1 MDRIVI
7 HGAHFYGRHGV
18 SEEERRVG
26 GHYTVD
32 IEMSYDLAAAGASDD
47 LRDTISYSDVFRAA
61 REIVEGTS
69 FHLIE
74 ALAEQI
80 ATMVLSRFPA
90 QAVLVRVKKEPP
102 PIAGAIDYAGVEI
115 VREQSPRKPSPTER
129 QAG

>member
-1 MDRIVI
+1 MDKIVI

-18 SEEERRVG
+18 SDEERRVG

-32 IEMSYDLAAAGASDD
+32 VELTYDLARAGASDD
-47 LRDTISYSDVFRAA
+47 LRDTISYSDVYRAA

-69 FHLIE
+69 YHLIE

-80 ATMVLSRFPA
+80 AAMVLSRFPA

-102 PIAGAIDYAGVEI
+102 PVAGVIDYAGVEI
-115 VREQSPRKPSPTER
+115 VRERLPERPS
-129 QAG
+129 

>member
-1 MDRIVI
+1 MDRILI

-32 IEMSYDLAAAGASDD
+32 LELTYDLTRAGASDD
-47 LRDTISYSDVFRAA
+47 LRDTISYSDVYRTA

-69 FHLIE
+69 YHLIE
-74 ALAEQI
+74 ALADQI
-80 ATMVLSRFPA
+80 ATMVLSRYPA

-102 PIAGAIDYAGVEI
+102 PVVGVIDYAGVEI
-115 VREQSPRKPSPTER
+115 VRERLPER
-129 QAG
+129 VP

>member
-18 SEEERRVG
+18 RDEERRVG
-26 GHYTVD
+26 GRYTVD
-32 IEMSYDLAAAGASDD
+32 VELTFDLARAGASDD
-47 LRDTISYSDVFRAA
+47 LRDTISYSDVYRAA

-74 ALAEQI
+74 ALAERI

-90 QAVLVRVKKEPP
+90 QTVLVRVKKEPP
-102 PIAGAIDYAGVEI
+102 PVSGIIDYAGVEI
-115 VREQSPRKPSPTER
+115 VRERA
-129 QAG
+129 QAGGNAPGKAGA